1 MPPGCTISIESR
13 TARPTRPMTTF
24 IPPFTFCPKCGGSL
38 QPRPRGGKQRLTCGG
53 CGYVLY
59 RNPAVG
65 VAVVLLEGTR
75 VLLGRR
81 ARGEYRGDW
90 CIPCG
95 YVEWGEEVR
104 DAARREFLEETGLQV
119 DVGPVYA
126 VHSNFHDPES
136 LTVGIWFRGALA
148 GGLSR
153 PGMTSMRCN
162 TSHWTTCRSPSP
174 SLRTPW
180 CWTNSVGKRTR
191 LPPAAC
197 PRFSPAIHPR
207 APGMDPGLTREGAAR
222 FCCSGL

>member
-126 VHSNFHDPES
+126 VHSNFHDPVS

-148 GGLSR
+148 GGTLQAGDDLDAVQYFSLDDLPESLAFPTDCLVLDQLRRETHPPSTGGLS
-153 PGMTSMRCN
+153 P
-162 TSHWTTCRSPSP
+162 
-174 SLRTPW
+174 L
-180 CWTNSVGKRTR
+180 
-191 LPPAAC
+191 
-197 PRFSPAIHPR
+197 
-207 APGMDPGLTREGAAR
+207 
-222 FCCSGL
+222 